1 MPENTHRDRGHD
13 DESFLPQ
20 GIDPSRRGHGTDALQ
35 AVRVSDVDGRCKL
48 ETESEE
54 IRVNAGL
61 SEVLTVEHVDGGEAS
76 VQCPVENNVYL
87 GFVISCFIRGI
98 VLYITGS

>member
-1 MPENTHRDRGHD
+1 MPENTHRDRGHH
-13 DESFLPQ
+13 DEALLPQ

-35 AVRVSDVDGRCKL
+35 AVRVSDVDGRCEL

-61 SEVLTVEHVDGGEAS
+61 SEVLTVEHVNGGEAS
-76 VQCPVENNVYL
+76 VQCPAENIKNA
-87 GFVISCFIRGI
+87 
-98 VLYITGS
+98 